1 MRSLV
6 LWLVLAAVLGA
17 VWLGLERVSTPGKEH
32 HNPAGQR
39 AELSSLA
46 GPELPGGFTEEA
58 MGRLE
63 RWLRRTEASSTRLE
77 TTALRDIF
85 RTTTESIQMAPPP
98 SDSRESEPEVA
109 PVLPRL
115 TGFVLEG
122 ARGGPVAAIRYD
134 GRMWLVEVGDAIG
147 RYRVEKLVAGEE
159 VVLIEVESGE
169 EILLTLN

>member
-1 MRSLV
+1 MVLV
-6 LWLVLAAVLGA
+6 AVLGA
-17 VWLGLERVSTPGKEH
+17 VWLGLERVSISGKEH
-32 HNPAGQR
+32 QNPAEHRGEQ
-39 AELSSLA
+39 ASSA

-58 MGRLE
+58 IGRLE
-63 RWLRRTEASSTRLE
+63 RWLRRTEASSSRLE

-85 RTTTESIQMAPPP
+85 RTTAEPIQMTPP
-98 SDSRESEPEVA
+98 SSDASESEPEVA

-122 ARGGPVAAIRYD
+122 AQGGAVAAIRYE

-147 RYRVEKLVAGEE
+147 RYRVEKWVVGEE
-159 VVLIEVESGE
+159 VVLVEVESGE